1 MDHIIPY
8 RADLAVYFRDL
19 NLEWLEHYFYVE
31 PHDRDLLES
40 SQEMI
45 IDKGGF
51 IFFYEH
57 EGKVLGTFALIK
69 QSAEVFEL
77 GKMAV
82 DTDSRGTGIGQ
93 KMMDYCIMFSQRKGW
108 SKLLLYSNT
117 KLQNS
122 IYIYKK
128 FGFIEVPLEK
138 DNPYGRGNIKME
150 LKL

>member
-1 MDHIIPY
+1 M
-8 RADLAVYFRDL
+8 ATYFRDL

-40 SQEMI
+40 CEEMI

-51 IFFYEH
+51 IFFYKNE
-57 EGKVLGTFALIK
+57 ERILGTFALM
-69 QSAEVFEL
+69 QLSPDVFEL

-82 DTDSRGTGIGQ
+82 SADSRGMGIGQ
-93 KMMDYCIMFSQRKGW
+93 KMMKFCISFSKNKKW

-117 KLQNS
+117 KLDNS

-128 FGFIEVPLEK
+128 FGFDEVPIEK
-138 DNPYGRGNIKME
+138 DNPYARSNIKMQ
-150 LKL
+150 LNL

>member
-1 MDHIIPY
+1 M
-8 RADLAVYFRDL
+8 ATCFRDL

-40 SQEMI
+40 CEEMI

-51 IFFYEH
+51 IFFYKNE
-57 EGKVLGTFALIK
+57 ERILGTFALM
-69 QSAEVFEL
+69 QLSPDVFEL

-82 DTDSRGTGIGQ
+82 SADSRGMGIGQ
-93 KMMDYCIMFSQRKGW
+93 KMMKFCISFSKNKKW

-117 KLQNS
+117 KLDNS

-128 FGFIEVPLEK
+128 FGFDEVPIEK
-138 DNPYGRGNIKME
+138 DNPYARSNIKMQ
-150 LKL
+150 LNL